1 MESNATT
8 QLMVVT
14 VSEPIELLGPG
25 RSSIE
30 SKNKGKTR
38 SSEISEWIQVE
49 DLAQLLRDP
58 SWYSE

>member
-49 DLAQLLRDP
+49 DFAQLLRDP
-58 SWYSE
+58 SRYSE